1 MKMRWVSLA
10 PAADAGLHDRTH
22 PRPSIGLWD
31 APTEAHVTETVVLE
45 PVDGVDVTVVM
56 DNAIDILAAPTESAR
71 RPPWQWNWS
80 EVENLRAE
88 HGYSLSVTV
97 HSGGQQQ
104 KLLYDAGLT
113 RDATVHNMDVL
124 EFDLRDY
131 RAVVLSHG
139 HADHHGGL
147 EGLFG
152 RMRQGMPLVLHPHA
166 WRERKVVFPTGQEI
180 RMPPP
185 SSQDLDREGWQVVE
199 ERGPSILLDDSV
211 LVTGQIERVTDFE
224 KGFPLQ
230 QVHTDDGWEP
240 DTWIWDDQ
248 AIAIHV
254 RGKGLVVLSS
264 CSHSGVIN
272 VLRHVRRVTGIDRI
286 RGFIGGLHLTG
297 GLFEPIIGDT
307 IEELVRLA
315 PDLIVPGH
323 CTGSRAHLAVANAF
337 PDAFAASNVGTT
349 FRFFADDDTEHSD

>member
-1 MKMRWVSLA
+1 VSEKVDL
-10 PAADAGLHDRTH
+10 
-22 PRPSIGLWD
+22 S
-31 APTEAHVTETVVLE
+31 
-45 PVDGVDVTVVM
+45 PVDGVEVTVVM
-56 DNAIDILAAPTESAR
+56 DNAIDILAAPTDTAL
-71 RPPWQWNWS
+71 RPPWQWDWS
-80 EVENLRAE
+80 DVQQLRAE

-97 HSGGQQQ
+97 HRNGSSD
-104 KLLYDAGLT
+104 KILYDAGLT
-113 RDATVHNMDVL
+113 RDSTVHNLDVL
-124 EFDLRDY
+124 GLDPGDY

-152 RMRQGMPLVLHPHA
+152 RVRSSMPLVIHPHA
-166 WRERKVVFPTGQEI
+166 WRQRKVVFPTGEEI

-185 SSQDLDREGWQVVE
+185 SNNDLDREGWQVVE
-199 ERGPSILLDDSV
+199 EQGPSILLDGSI
-211 LVTGQIERVTDFE
+211 LVTGQIDRVTEFE

-230 QVHTDDGWEP
+230 LTETDQGWEP

-272 VLRHVRRVTGIDRI
+272 VLHHVRRVTGIQQI
-286 RGFIGGLHLTG
+286 HGFIGGLHLTG
-297 GLFEPIIGDT
+297 GLFEAIMPETIG
-307 IEELVRLA
+307 ELVALS

-323 CTGSRAHLAVANAF
+323 CTGWKATHQVAAAL
-337 PDAFAASNVGTT
+337 PDAYIASNVGTT
-349 FRFFADDDTEHSD
+349 FRFHADPPTA